1 MRMPVLRYFL
11 VVGSVLFG
19 LLMLVNSKTQSSG
32 RPVKTAQTVGLP
44 QPVKIRPE
52 PAPQVTAVNFA
63 AEQGP
68 PQAKPVDAANPPK
81 AVEKKRKEKTASKHR
96 PTWHRFVQYPFGPY
110 SIR

>member
-19 LLMLVNSKTQSSG
+19 LLMLVNSKTESSG
-32 RPVKTAQTVGLP
+32 PAVKTAQTVGLP
-44 QPVKIRPE
+44 QPVKMRPD
-52 PAPQVTAVNFA
+52 PPPQVTAVNFA
-63 AEQGP
+63 AEQEP
-68 PQAKPVDAANPPK
+68 PQAKAVEPTNAPK

-96 PTWHRFVQYPFGPY
+96 PTWHRFVQYPFSTL